1 MIGTGF
7 GFIGSPFATGLNGAP
22 TTGPGTTTTPG
33 TSSVGNT
40 LASGTSSLANGGQGA
55 PILPQLPNAV
65 SAMAGTGTADNQT
78 DGERTPDNPQGLTQE
93 EQAVVAELKRIDA
106 EVRRHEQAHMNAGG
120 QYAGQASYT
129 YETGP
134 DGGRYAVAGEVPID
148 TAPVPDDPEATI
160 DKMEVVIRAALAP
173 AEPSAQDQRV
183 AAGARQTIVAA
194 QAELRAIEREEFE
207 ARLNG
212 ENPDAPSQANG
223 ANSGNAT
230 GLSGLVSSVYNTVS
244 RVGERNNPRESI
256 AV

>member
-1 MIGTGF
+1 MIGIGF
-7 GFIGSPFATGLNGAP
+7 GLAGSPLATSVSGSPAP
-22 TTGPGTTTTPG
+22 AANTAGTAAAAPSLG
-33 TSSVGNT
+33 RS
-40 LASGTSSLANGGQGA
+40 ALANNGQPA
-55 PILPQLPNAV
+55 PVLPLLPNAV
-65 SAMAGTGTADNQT
+65 PVIGDAANTENNTGSGAE
-78 DGERTPDNPQGLTQE
+78 GERTPDNPQGLTE
-93 EQAVVAELKRIDA
+93 DEQRLVAELKRIDA

-148 TAPVPDDPEATI
+148 TAPIPDDPEATI

-183 AAGARQTIVAA
+183 AAGAQQTIVAA
-194 QAELRAIEREEFE
+194 QADLRAIERAEFE

-212 ENPDAPSQANG
+212 DNPDAAGQPTQNNNTAGGS
-223 ANSGNAT
+223 
-230 GLSGLVSSVYNTVS
+230 LPGLVTSVYNSVAE
-244 RVGERNNPRESI
+244 VNDRNQSSESV